1 MTIRI
6 NRTELLHVLELCGAG
21 TASREVLEQS
31 ACVVFR
37 KGQLITFNDE
47 ISCRAKGYD
56 GLNGA
61 VRHAPLKNILGR
73 MADDVLTVEQT
84 DTHLMFKGKRSRLGV
99 VCEQKIMLPL
109 KHLERPTEW
118 RKLPPAF
125 IEGIKAV
132 KDCAGTDDSKFAL
145 TCIHIHPQYVETFDD
160 YKYARYLVKTGIS
173 EAVLVRQ
180 SSIKHI
186 ETMAADQI
194 SESDRWIHFKNSTGF
209 VLSCRKYSEEYPN
222 LDVIAKASGAPVTLP
237 SALAETARRAG
248 VFSVDSE
255 DNQVEVTLQSN
266 RIVLKGTGQ
275 FGWYS
280 ETHELKKYRGPSFH
294 FKISPQMLEELL
306 TKYRDCQVSDKALIA
321 GDQKFRYVTS
331 VMDVPDEVAEAAPKA
346 ETNGAAR
353 KRKAKAEVA

>member
-194 SESDRWIHFKNSTGF
+194 SESDRWLHFKNSTGF

-255 DNQVEVTLQSN
+255 DNQVEVT
-266 RIVLKGTGQ
+266 
-275 FGWYS
+275 
-280 ETHELKKYRGPSFH
+280 
-294 FKISPQMLEELL
+294 
-306 TKYRDCQVSDKALIA
+306 
-321 GDQKFRYVTS
+321 
-331 VMDVPDEVAEAAPKA
+331 
-346 ETNGAAR
+346 
-353 KRKAKAEVA
+353 